1 MKLWEKIAL
10 NWVNFFS
17 LFPPFYSGNFIFLPV
32 FPGKFERG
40 EMRKFFFSFFFQIYL
55 SLETGSR
62 FGPITIIS
70 CTLSTKNVC
79 LMKDSLSG
87 NSRRSIKM
95 CKTSASIIIEIFPTL
110 LFTLPSYISYN
121 SILNYN
127 LVLTILY
134 VYFYLEGY

>member
-95 CKTSASIIIEIFPTL
+95 CKTSACTVQNLKKKKNHLFSLYSLFPT
-110 LFTLPSYISYN
+110 TYYDQISPN
-121 SILNYN
+121 IWPK
-127 LVLTILY
+127 
-134 VYFYLEGY
+134 